1 MPDAARA
8 PLDCAIVGGGP
19 AGLTAAI
26 YLARFRRRVAL
37 FDAGAS
43 RAALIPRSHNHAG
56 FPEGIEGPVLLKRM
70 REQAELYGAVIEHA
84 EVGAV
89 RRADE
94 GFALEVDGA
103 DRHARTVLF
112 ATGVVNL
119 RPPIDEATHAGALQS
134 GRLRYCPVCD
144 GHEVIDQRI
153 AVLGADSD
161 GVAEALFMRTYS
173 KNVALLA
180 LVACDLHEGDRRN
193 LAKAG
198 VVSER
203 TPASGFEFGAQVVR
217 VTLEDGRSL
226 AFDTLYAAL
235 GSHTNTDLID
245 ALGLML
251 DGDACVLTDKH
262 QRLGMRGLYAAGD
275 VVSGLDQIS
284 VAMGQAAIAATTI
297 HNDLRAADGQAA
309 D

>member
-26 YLARFRRRVAL
+26 YLARFRRRVTL

-43 RAALIPRSHNHAG
+43 RAALIPRTHNHAG

-70 REQAELYGAVIEHA
+70 RAQAKQYGATIERA
-84 EVGAV
+84 EVGKV
-89 RRADE
+89 RRSAD
-94 GFALEVDGA
+94 GFALEVDGGE
-103 DRHARTVLF
+103 HLARTVLF

-119 RPPIDEATHAGALQS
+119 RPPIDEAAHAAALAA

-144 GHEVIDQRI
+144 GYEVIDRRI

-161 GVAEALFMRTYS
+161 GVAEALFLRGYS
-173 KNVALLA
+173 DDITLLT
-180 LVACDLHEGDRRN
+180 LVLCELHEGDRRD
-193 LAKAG
+193 LADAG
-198 VVSER
+198 IDNVPTPVS
-203 TPASGFEFGAQVVR
+203 AFAFDNDAVR
-217 VTLEDGRSL
+217 VTLEGGRSL

-235 GSHTNTDLID
+235 GSNTNTELID
-245 ALGLML
+245 AMGLML

-284 VAMGQAAIAATTI
+284 VAMGQAAVAATTI
-297 HNDLRAADGQAA
+297 HNDLRALDDQTAK
-309 D
+309 